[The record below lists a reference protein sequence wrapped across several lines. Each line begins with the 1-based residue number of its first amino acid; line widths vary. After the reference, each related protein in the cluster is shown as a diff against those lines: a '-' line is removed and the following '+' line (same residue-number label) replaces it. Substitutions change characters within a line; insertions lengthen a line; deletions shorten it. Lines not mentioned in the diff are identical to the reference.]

1 MNSVCIDPSYGY
13 MDIESNNYG
22 YNGDVVITTGTDYE
36 WPSLTTKG
44 TNADGIVIT
53 TTTPNTIDYI
63 TVDSSKYKYT
73 TLTTVPEYHYNNNS
87 IIISA
92 PIEKEKVIKNISVL
106 KCKCCDAK
114 LDAKKMK
121 NNIIKCEYCD
131 SDNYINM
138 E

>member
-13 MDIESNNYG
+13 MDIESDLQYE
-22 YNGDVVITTGTDYE
+22 GDVVITKTGTDCVC
-36 WPSLTTKG
+36 PSLIAKG
-44 TNADGIVIT
+44 TNHNIVINT
-53 TTTPNTIDYI
+53 TTTAPIID
-63 TVDSSKYKYT
+63 SGNC
-73 TLTTVPEYHYNNNS
+73 TLTVPKYQWNTNS
-87 IIISA
+87 VIISA
-92 PIEKEKVIKNISVL
+92 PPIEKEKVIKNISVL

>member
-44 TNADGIVIT
+44 TNADGIVINT
-53 TTTPNTIDYI
+53 TSTTPFIDR
-63 TVDSSKYKYT
+63 SKYNC
-73 TLTTVPEYHYNNNS
+73 TLTVPEYQWNNNS
-87 IIISA
+87 VIISA

>member
-13 MDIESNNYG
+13 MDIESNLQYD
-22 YNGDVVITTGTDYE
+22 GDVVITTTGTDA
-36 WPSLTTKG
+36 PSLFGKG
-44 TNADGIVIT
+44 TNADGIVINTTT
-53 TTTPNTIDYI
+53 TTTPI
-63 TVDSSKYKYT
+63 VDSNKYNYT
-73 TLTTVPEYHYNNNS
+73 LTVPEYQWNNNS
-87 IIISA
+87 VIISA

>member
-13 MDIESNNYG
+13 MDIESDLQYDGNS
-22 YNGDVVITTGTDYE
+22 VITTTGTDYE
-36 WPSLTTKG
+36 WPSLTAKG
-44 TNADGIVIT
+44 TNTDGIVINT
-53 TTTPNTIDYI
+53 TTTPI
-63 TVDSSKYKYT
+63 VDSSKYNY
-73 TLTTVPEYHYNNNS
+73 TLTVPKYQWNNNS
-87 IIISA
+87 VIISA

-121 NNIIKCEYCD
+121 DNIIKCEYCD

>member
-1 MNSVCIDPSYGY
+1 MNSACIDPSYGY
-13 MDIESNNYG
+13 MDIESDLHYE
-22 YNGDVVITTGTDYE
+22 GDVVITTTGGTI
-36 WPSLTTKG
+36 PSLSGKG
-44 TNADGIVIT
+44 TNATGIVINTT
-53 TTTPNTIDYI
+53 TTTPFIDK
-63 TVDSSKYKYT
+63 SKYNC
-73 TLTTVPEYHYNNNS
+73 TLTVPEYQWNNNS
-87 IIISA
+87 VIISA

>member
-13 MDIESNNYG
+13 K
-22 YNGDVVITTGTDYE
+22 GDVVITTGTDYDE
-36 WPSLTTKG
+36 WPSLTAKG
-44 TNADGIVIT
+44 TNADGIVINTTT
-53 TTTPNTIDYI
+53 TTTPI
-63 TVDSSKYKYT
+63 VDSSKYNYT
-73 TLTTVPEYHYNNNS
+73 LTVPEYQWNNNS
-87 IIISA
+87 VIISA

>member
-1 MNSVCIDPSYGY
+1 MNSVCIDPSNGY
-13 MDIESNNYG
+13 MDIESNLQYE
-22 YNGDVVITTGTDYE
+22 GDVVITKTGTDCVC
-36 WPSLTTKG
+36 PSLIAKG
-44 TNADGIVIT
+44 TNHNIVINT
-53 TTTPNTIDYI
+53 TTTAPII
-63 TVDSSKYKYT
+63 DSSTYNY
-73 TLTTVPEYHYNNNS
+73 TLTTVPEYQYQYNNNS
-87 IIISA
+87 VMISA

>member
-1 MNSVCIDPSYGY
+1 MNSICIDPSYGY
-13 MDIESNNYG
+13 MDIESNLQYE
-22 YNGDVVITTGTDYE
+22 GDVVITKTGTDCVC
-36 WPSLTTKG
+36 PSLIAKG
-44 TNADGIVIT
+44 TNHNVVINT
-53 TTTPNTIDYI
+53 TTTAPIID
-63 TVDSSKYKYT
+63 SGNC
-73 TLTTVPEYHYNNNS
+73 TLTVPKYQWNTNS
-87 IIISA
+87 AIISA